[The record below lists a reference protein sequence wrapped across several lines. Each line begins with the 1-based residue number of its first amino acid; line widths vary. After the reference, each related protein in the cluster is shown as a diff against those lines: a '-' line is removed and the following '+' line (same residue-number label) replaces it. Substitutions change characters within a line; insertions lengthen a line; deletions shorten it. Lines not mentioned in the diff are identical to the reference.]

1 GDLVDCWSFNGRGL
15 SPLDLYRSP
24 GAHCF
29 YNQYSNIV
37 FFQIQAERELIKWLL
52 LPVRGT
58 SFTVFENSQCF

>member
-1 GDLVDCWSFNGRGL
+1 TLWIAGPSMVGDFH
-15 SPLDLYRSP
+15 PLISNRSP